1 MRGSVLV
8 FFMRQSTMMIGKHFL
23 TVLTL
28 DDFTPMLAQSVA
40 DIRTL
45 STESRNT
52 GLQFTKVTADTTV
65 RVFLSRCH
73 KYVCMRVRRLL

>member
-8 FFMRQSTMMIGKHFL
+8 FFMRQSTMMVGKHL
-23 TVLTL
+23 LAVLTL
-28 DDFTPMLAQSVA
+28 DDFTAMSAESIA

-52 GLQFTKVTADTTV
+52 GLQFTKVTADATV
-65 RVFLSRCH
+65 RVFLHGDAVEGALS
-73 KYVCMRVRRLL
+73 

>member
-65 RVFLSRCH
+65 RVFLHGDAVEGALS
-73 KYVCMRVRRLL
+73 